1 MDNKAYLDEIAVK
14 GKKKF
19 SSGPFLTPVMMKLII
34 VGAIAVIVM
43 VIVGTMLGSRTEDVS
58 SIHASVYARI
68 NSIMAEEGPIEFYY
82 ERLKASELR
91 SYASALI
98 ASLTTTKTKIDSIS
112 SNIGLDVE
120 SLPAEAVAENETQ
133 MSEYMAELEDAY
145 LNGVLDITYA
155 SSTSYQL
162 TLLIGLETQARSKTN
177 DPDYAEALDNSISD
191 LTKLQKSFK
200 NYSDTH

>member
-1 MDNKAYLDEIAVK
+1 MIP
-14 GKKKF
+14 
-19 SSGPFLTPVMMKLII
+19 SC
-34 VGAIAVIVM
+34 
-43 VIVGTMLGSRTEDVS
+43 
-58 SIHASVYARI
+58 
-68 NSIMAEEGPIEFYY
+68 
-82 ERLKASELR
+82 
-91 SYASALI
+91 
-98 ASLTTTKTKIDSIS
+98 
-112 SNIGLDVE
+112 
-120 SLPAEAVAENETQ
+120 
-133 MSEYMAELEDAY
+133 MSEYMTELEEAY